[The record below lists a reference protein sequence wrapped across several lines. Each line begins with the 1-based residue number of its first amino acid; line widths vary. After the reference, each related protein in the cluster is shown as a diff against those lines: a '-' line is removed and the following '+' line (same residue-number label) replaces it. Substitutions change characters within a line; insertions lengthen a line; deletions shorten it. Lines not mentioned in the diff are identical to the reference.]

1 MRASWVVAAGLLLL
15 TTGCT
20 TKLGTNIATDRVIS
34 PGSRVEPLGQV
45 QASVTYGQPLWAPGA
60 DHVMYEEVRQAALKQ
75 KGGDLLINAKITT
88 TLTSYLAV
96 YYKTEVAIEG
106 TAAKLLVSE
115 RSAPSSGKLLPS
127 GKP

>member
-1 MRASWVVAAGLLLL
+1 MRASWVVAAGLLVL
-15 TTGCT
+15 TAGCT

-34 PGSRVEPLGQV
+34 PGSRVELLGQV
-45 QASVTYGQPLWAPGA
+45 RASITYGQPLWAPGA

-88 TLTSYLAV
+88 TLTSYLAI

-106 TAAKLLVSE
+106 TAAKLLARE
-115 RSAPSSGKLLPS
+115 RSAPSPRMPSPS